1 MKKLMGSFLAKTVA
15 VALAVLLVFALAGSA
30 IGIVYSVAGDRY
42 DGASFYDSELCSALM
57 RELLQA
63 ADGSVRDVL
72 YPNMYLALEN
82 AAEPYRRAYENA
94 AFATP
99 APLSTEAALQP
110 APATPGPASTAA
122 PGTPEAPERD
132 GAADM
137 SAVSVDYDYEQD
149 KALLKDWFS
158 SVRLPENFGFRVT
171 APDGRVLYSRG
182 VSDDAVSHPDWTLSR
197 YGYVDSADGSITTYY
212 VDGGA
217 PGETLDAERCAGYR
231 IDGFL
236 PKTLKKGDVIYTA
249 ARLDA
254 AVVSH
259 NAAFYAAAGMSLLL
273 LAAVLAFLLAAAG
286 RTGADAELRLC
297 WVHRIP
303 TDVLYALCIALGAA
317 ALAPLLLAPRLL
329 MLRNI
334 APLAAVAVL
343 SLTAITL
350 LFLLLCMSTAA
361 RVKTHT
367 FLKNS
372 VCFRILRLV
381 WRILRSAARGLGVC
395 VRSLP
400 LLWKLLAAVALY
412 ALVTLLW
419 RRRTPSPRCC
429 GLRRAL
435 RASCCCAGSF

>member
-82 AAEPYRRAYENA
+82 AAEPYRRAYGERADEGEPADENA
-94 AFATP
+94 VFATP

-137 SAVSVDYDYEQD
+137 SAVSVDYAYEQAV
-149 KALLKDWFS
+149 ALLKDWFS

-259 NAAFYAAAGMSLLL
+259 NAAFYAAAGVSLLL

-372 VCFRILRLV
+372 VSFRILRLV
-381 WRILRSAARGLGVC
+381 WRILRSASAASACASGAC
-395 VRSLP
+395 RSFGSCSQP
-400 LLWKLLAAVALY
+400 L
-412 ALVTLLW
+412 
-419 RRRTPSPRCC
+419 RSTP
-429 GLRRAL
+429 L
-435 RASCCCAGSF
+435 